1 MKVKSS
7 LVWLMLLVLA
17 AGACS
22 EESAGFGGTGRNTQW
37 KENFKHLSEG
47 EFRDKVVDQ
56 IVQYLEKNG
65 IEPDEA
71 QHSAIR
77 RLAEGTD
84 WSGDRNRDAMKA
96 IRLQLFEQVRQQVL
110 TEEQRETLAGSQG

>member
-7 LVWLMLLVLA
+7 LVWLILLVLT

-22 EESAGFGGTGRNTQW
+22 EESAGFGGAGRNTQW

-47 EFRDKVVDQ
+47 ELRDKVVDQ
-56 IVQYLEKNG
+56 IVRYLEKNG

-77 RLAEGTD
+77 QLADGVE
-84 WSGDRNRDAMKA
+84 WSADRNRDAMKA
-96 IRLQLFEQVRQQVL
+96 IRSRLFEQVRQQVL
-110 TEEQRETLAGSQG
+110 TEEQRNDLAKSKG